1 MALFAGGRGFWQYVI
16 MKKLAIVLGV
26 LVGLGILL

>member
-1 MALFAGGRGFWQYVI
+1 

-26 LVGLGILL
+26 LAVLLFGGMAVAQKVIMGGESY